1 MNTVYDKTFL
11 TSFFTP
17 DEFEFMQHLSD
28 DNYQLDKMFKK
39 QQLYRDS
46 IVQLINILNSDTV
59 SAEEKQSLAQ
69 AQQISEIINGNIS
82 ALQLNMEESDI
93 INKKIMNLLIKIE
106 SDSDISESKYIDEI
120 TNLKKEISNYI
131 DKSEQIKN
139 SITSNNNTI
148 YTFFNKDIVQ
158 KYIKG
163 ISFTD
168 DENSS
173 KSLTKRFSSNLFE
186 LKDDDIKITENNY
199 CLIISETSR
208 RVFLPYT
215 QKEILKYLEKYP
227 DQYESFE
234 DVVQQEFIYPI
245 DYYLKHSVVSRFRE
259 TYSLIRDREAKS
271 VLEAFKMAIDMMFHY
286 DLNPAII
293 AACKSQEQ
301 LENYLDCLK
310 AQNLNNFNDF
320 EIRFEIAPLKV

>member
-46 IVQLINILNSDTV
+46 IVKLINILNSDTV

-82 ALQLNMEESDI
+82 ALQLNMEESDV

-215 QKEILKYLEKYP
+215 QKEVLKYLEKYP